1 MITTEKSPYRVTVW
15 TVRQADKYGR
25 TFRTSKE
32 THYFE
37 TVEARDAFTAQAP
50 TDARVTA
57 FGIDYDALRGKVY
70 RTEHTARPARQAAT
84 R

>member
-1 MITTEKSPYRVTVW
+1 MTNTEKAPYRVTVW
-15 TVRQADKYGR
+15 TVRTADKYGR

-37 TVEARDAFTAQAP
+37 TVEARDAFTAQTP

-57 FGIDYDALRGKVY
+57 FGIDYDALNGKVY
-70 RTEHTARPARQAAT
+70 RTEHTVRPSLTAVTA
-84 R
+84 